1 MSLAMRRAHIR
12 LRRRGAAACTS
23 SIRSNSNSSSRSAS
37 SAAAPPASSRW
48 AHLFPS
54 ATDSTS
60 SPVRAA
66 WLMLDSTAS
75 FRGSVRGFDA
85 GVVDLQH
92 GLRTVPFT
100 SDFAAII
107 DTGAVPMARVA
118 GNEAHCVSQAL
129 DAGARGL
136 ICPMINTPAE
146 AAKLVAHA
154 RFPPLGGRSFGPSFG
169 LPGAPDGPDAA
180 NAGIVVLGM
189 IETQE
194 ALDNVEGIVATEGL
208 DGLFIGPMVRF
219 AVRPRRNTAA
229 LWPARAR
236 VPNSQY

>member
-1 MSLAMRRAHIR
+1 MSLATRRTHIR
-12 LRRRGAAACTS
+12 LRRRAAAAGIF
-23 SIRSNSNSSSRSAS
+23 SIRSNSSSSSATSASSSRWT
-37 SAAAPPASSRW
+37 R
-48 AHLFPS
+48 LFPS
-54 ATDSTS
+54 ATSQS
-60 SPVRAA
+60 NNHSPVRAA

-75 FRGSVRGFDA
+75 FRGSARGFDA

-92 GLRTVPFT
+92 GLRTVPST

-208 DGLFIGPMVRF
+208 DGLFIGPMV
-219 AVRPRRNTAA
+219 
-229 LWPARAR
+229 
-236 VPNSQY
+236 S